1 MSMRCLSRCRR
12 EVDEVLEMSGWGAQE
27 SESLFSS
34 LSEAQ
39 LHLTWRPGA
48 CQQRDPHDPL
58 ARLLMAVR
66 HARPADACVHVFTT
80 RTMSASL
87 MINASRAPPIHR
99 QLLIIVAVFTSANI
113 TSSSSSSAAAT
124 LHVVLGRGQHL
135 TQLVDTTRGARLNGS
150 RPPAIAQSPPK
161 SAFENTCQSIHA
173 YFSLSRLP
181 QH

>member
-12 EVDEVLEMSGWGAQE
+12 EVDEVVEMSGWGAQE

-87 MINASRAPPIHR
+87 NPSRAPLIHR
-99 QLLIIVAVFTSANI
+99 QLLIIVAVFTTANI
-113 TSSSSSSAAAT
+113 TSSSSSAAAT

-161 SAFENTCQSIHA
+161 SGFENTCQSIHA